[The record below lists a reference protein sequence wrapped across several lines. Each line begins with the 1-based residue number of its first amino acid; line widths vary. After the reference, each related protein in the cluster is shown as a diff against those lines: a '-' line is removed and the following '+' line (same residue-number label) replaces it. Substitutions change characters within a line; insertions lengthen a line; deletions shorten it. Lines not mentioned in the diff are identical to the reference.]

1 MKLESTLPRRSG
13 FLHFTPVLD
22 VALLL
27 IIFFLLGSS
36 FVLQSGVSVDLPG
49 STSRL
54 PPVAESHL
62 ITVTAGDPPKIY
74 FNENSVSLSELRNQ
88 INGEDRI
95 RSVIIHG
102 DELSTYGLV
111 FEIGNLVLASGYE
124 VFLATE
130 PGTGS

>member
-22 VALLL
+22 VAILLL
-27 IIFFLLGSS
+27 IFFLLGSN
-36 FVLQSGVSVDLPG
+36 FVLHSGVSVDLPG

-54 PPVAESHL
+54 PPVGESHL

-74 FNENSVSLSELRNQ
+74 FNEEPISLSELREK
-88 INGEDRI
+88 ISGEDGI

-111 FEIGNLVLASGYE
+111 FEIGNLVLGSGYE
-124 VFLATE
+124 VYLATE
-130 PGTGS
+130 PSIGS